1 MELGCE
7 YCLNIIN
14 LSAHFCH
21 ECTYKRIIIPIKIP
35 IKIPELPFKLK
46 DRVHNKKY
54 MFNGKIVICNGGV
67 LNCIHGIRRT
77 KCNDINC
84 IEPSNYCIH
93 ELPKKN
99 CSKCILENT

>member
-14 LSAHFCH
+14 LPAHFCD
-21 ECTYKRIIIPIKIP
+21 ECTYKRIIIP